1 MVDTGTLFFEEN
13 ITIIESIFQVEF
25 EKQEN
30 NIANFIKANLK
41 IRMDEI
47 KKSQDEMKRSIRPKT
62 KHWIYRKRPRK
73 RK

>member
-1 MVDTGTLFFEEN
+1 MVDAGTLFSEEN

-30 NIANFIKANLK
+30 NIANFIRANLK
-41 IRMDEI
+41 IRIDEI

-62 KHWIYRKRPRK
+62 KH
-73 RK
+73 

>member
-1 MVDTGTLFFEEN
+1 MVDTGTLFSEEN
-13 ITIIESIFQVEF
+13 ITIIKSIFQVEF

-47 KKSQDEMKRSIRPKT
+47 KKSPDEMKRSIRPKT
-62 KHWIYRKRPRK
+62 KH
-73 RK
+73 

>member
-1 MVDTGTLFFEEN
+1 MVDAGTLFSEEN

-25 EKQEN
+25 EKQDN
-30 NIANFIKANLK
+30 NIANFIKAILK

-62 KHWIYRKRPRK
+62 KH
-73 RK
+73 